1 MKKRFLLLLSL
12 ILTGCSSIPLD
23 LSFLNRPTA
32 PPTVVNSPEPT
43 VTRIV
48 TKEPTDTADPFSIT
62 SKTQTATPNPQTPF
76 ASPTKTLTATVT
88 KRPTITLEPVD
99 PSLFTPSPNIFQF
112 VQRSTDQLV
121 WGTTCAGDRSIM
133 FVVTVTP
140 VRRLRYVLLFIRLQ
154 DKYSGRGTE
163 WGAGAIM
170 KDNDQGKYFYKLEL
184 EQIEDYQKFQD
195 AWMQYQF
202 VATTAGLTVLG
213 RSVVD
218 RTSVSVSHC
227 SAVYP

>member
-1 MKKRFLLLLSL
+1 
-12 ILTGCSSIPLD
+12 
-23 LSFLNRPTA
+23 
-32 PPTVVNSPEPT
+32 
-43 VTRIV
+43 
-48 TKEPTDTADPFSIT
+48 
-62 SKTQTATPNPQTPF
+62 
-76 ASPTKTLTATVT
+76 
-88 KRPTITLEPVD
+88 
-99 PSLFTPSPNIFQF
+99 
-112 VQRSTDQLV
+112 
-121 WGTTCAGDRSIM
+121 M

-213 RSVVD
+213 RSIVD